1 MTIEELKALAY
12 ADDGGYR
19 SGVAE
24 DLFLTLAPEILALVE
39 ACNEMET
46 TWKASAFIAR
56 SKALAA
62 FNAKLAS
69 L

>member
-1 MTIEELKALAY
+1 MTIEELKERLEDAY
-12 ADDGGYR
+12 MAG
-19 SGVAE
+19 E
-24 DLFLTLAPEILALVE
+24 TLASLRFEILALVE
-39 ACNEMET
+39 ACNGMET

-62 FNAKLAS
+62 FNAKLEA